1 MFYWD
6 STFLLLI
13 PALLLTLYAQQKVKS
28 TYIKYSRIK
37 SRRGISGAE
46 VASYLLRK
54 NGLGDIPIEE
64 SEGRLSDHY
73 DPVKRVLRLSSE
85 NFRGNSLAALGVAAH
100 EVGHAVQHG
109 TGYIPLNIRN
119 SILPAA
125 NFGSTLAWPLF
136 IGGFFFSI
144 PILLDLGIILFT
156 AAVLFQVVTLPVEFN
171 ASGRAIESLK
181 GAGFLEADEI
191 SKARKVLNAAALT
204 YIAAAAVAVLQ
215 LIRLILLRGS
225 RD

>member
-13 PALLLTLYAQQKVKS
+13 PALILAIYSQQKVKS
-28 TYIKYSRIK
+28 TYLKYSRIMSK
-37 SRRGISGAE
+37 RRISGAE
-46 VASYLLRK
+46 VASYLLNR

-73 DPVKRVLRLSSE
+73 DPVRRILRLSRE
-85 NFRGNSLAALGVAAH
+85 NYRGSSIAAFGIAAH
-100 EVGHAVQHG
+100 EVGHAIQHG
-109 TGYIPLNIRN
+109 TGYLPLSIRN

-136 IGGFFFSI
+136 IGGFIFSV
-144 PILLDLGIILFT
+144 PFLLDLGIILFT
-156 AAVLFQVVTLPVEFN
+156 GAVLFQVITLPVEFN
-171 ASGRAIESLK
+171 ASGRAIESLNSS
-181 GAGFLEADEI
+181 GFLEADEI
-191 SKARKVLNAAALT
+191 SKARKVLSAAALT
-204 YIAAAAVAVLQ
+204 YVAATAVAVLE
-215 LIRLILLRGS
+215 LVRLIILRGS